1 MEQHCVETFLIQES
15 EREGVSLNK
24 RYIKA
29 REYMMMS
36 KLMGLCVTGEGH
48 QLQEYEGIWGL
59 EKIKIIFYI

>member
-48 QLQEYEGIWGL
+48 QLQEYEGI
-59 EKIKIIFYI
+59 